1 MAIKIVYYTE
11 PIDNFGRSESS
22 MKGNIIFDVLNNVE
36 DWNDDMKFQTKG
48 GDWYNIDELAG
59 KEVDVP
65 EIGIFKVPEDPE
77 K

>member
-11 PIDNFGRSESS
+11 TIDNFGRSESS
-22 MKGNIIFDVLNNVE
+22 MKGKIIFDVLNNVE
-36 DWNDDMKFQTKG
+36 DWNDDMNFQTKG
-48 GDWYNIDELAG
+48 GAWFTIDELAG

>member
-11 PIDNFGRSESS
+11 TIDNWGRSESS

-36 DWNDDMKFQTKG
+36 DWNDDMNFQTKG
-48 GDWYNIDELAG
+48 GAWFTIDELAG

-77 K
+77 N

>member
-36 DWNDDMKFQTKG
+36 DWNDDMMFEGEDGRMYT
-48 GDWYNIDELAG
+48 IDELAG

-77 K
+77 N